1 MCFWPDHERGT
12 SWMNK
17 RGGADDRFGSSALNW
32 TLDQG
37 HCSGAATSP
46 AFTGL
51 LSTYA
56 MELRS
61 SAAERIQ

>member
-1 MCFWPDHERGT
+1 
-12 SWMNK
+12 MNR

-32 TLDQG
+32 ALDQG